1 MVIDLFLHCI
11 KVYISRFHITPTC
24 AQLNPVAHSQIVLNL
39 LNNIHKI
46 VHVLFST
53 HERITNTTHLG
64 DFTTRFSSSLSLSE
78 ITTYFDF
85 SAVFLGASTSEES
98 L

>member
-1 MVIDLFLHCI
+1 MVIDLFLHCV
-11 KVYISRFHITPTC
+11 KVYTSRSHSVPTC
-24 AQLNPVAHSQIVLNL
+24 AQLNPVAHSQIVLDL
-39 LNNIHKI
+39 LNDVREI
-46 VHVLFST
+46 VRVLFSANE
-53 HERITNTTHLG
+53 HDANTTHLG

-85 SAVFLGASTSEES
+85 SAVFFGASTSEES